1 MEQSKALSRLLDAA
15 DLLAMIE
22 DLTSGQNAGRL
33 SPSVMSGL
41 RLTIRN
47 AREVILGSHD
57 TLAASLVSKSRSA
70 SETLKESEPEVSKR
84 NEPSPQTPVTLS
96 PRSQID
102 SSQMIKRN
110 DLRASLE
117 RIIER

>member
-15 DLLAMIE
+15 DLLAMLE
-22 DLTSGQNAGRL
+22 DLTAGPTSSRM

-47 AREVILGSHD
+47 AREVILSSHD
-57 TLAASLVSKSRSA
+57 TLASTLVSKARGNVELSKDQ
-70 SETLKESEPEVSKR
+70 ETTKRADVESQ
-84 NEPSPQTPVTLS
+84 SPLTARAQGES
-96 PRSQID
+96 PTI
-102 SSQMIKRN
+102 MKRN